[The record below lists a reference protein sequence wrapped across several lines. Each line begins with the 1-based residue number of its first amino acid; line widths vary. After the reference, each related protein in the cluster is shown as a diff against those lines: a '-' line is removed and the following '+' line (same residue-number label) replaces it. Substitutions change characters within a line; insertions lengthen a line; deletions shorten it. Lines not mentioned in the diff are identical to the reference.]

1 MANRTIAF
9 LHSRRTRIAAGGL
22 LLTIIL
28 LSIYWGLR
36 GEESEALYATVQA
49 GAFDVRVVVQG
60 ELEAQNSVNIAGP
73 SDLMRSRHFK
83 ISEVKINDLVPEGT
97 LVDSGDYVASLDKGA
112 LTNLLKSLADDV
124 EKAEQQL
131 LKVKLD
137 TTLTLRELR
146 NALQNIEYEK
156 TEKQIILEQSK
167 YEPPATIRQA
177 ELSLDKC
184 ERSLRQAQENYK
196 LKSLQARSSVREAQ
210 LNLEKVLRQQR
221 ELNTMLDRF
230 TIYAPKPGMV
240 IYMREWNGQKRKV
253 GSSVNAWDAN
263 VAILP
268 DLSNM
273 VSKTYV
279 NEIDI
284 SRIRLGLPVEMSV
297 DAFPERR
304 YRGTITKVANV
315 GEQIAGSDAKVFEVL
330 VRVDQQDSVLRPAM
344 TTSNA
349 IIVYHNDATRYAPL
363 ECVYA
368 NDSLSF
374 VYLASGVRQEV
385 RTGATNDW
393 AVELLEGVEEGTRLY
408 LSTPPNGDSFPWS
421 RLSQKGK

>member
-1 MANRTIAF
+1 MAHVQALWHNR
-9 LHSRRTRIAAGGL
+9 RGRIGGVL
-22 LLTIIL
+22 LLL
-28 LSIYWGLR
+28 LVGVVFLLYRGLR
-36 GEESEALYATVQA
+36 GETSEALYAEVQS
-49 GAFDVRVVVQG
+49 GTFDVRVVVQG
-60 ELEAQNSVNIAGP
+60 ELEAQNSADITGP

-83 ISEVKINDLVPEGT
+83 ITEVQIKDLVPEGT

-112 LTNLLKSLADDV
+112 LSNLLKTLADDV

-131 LKVKLD
+131 LKAQLD

-146 NALQNIEYEK
+146 NSLQNTEYEL
-156 TEKQIILEQSK
+156 TEKQLILEQSK

-177 ELSLDKC
+177 ELSLEKC

-196 LKSLQARSSVREAQ
+196 LKTLQFRSTVREAQ
-210 LNLEKVLRQQR
+210 LNLEKVLRQQA

-230 TIYAPKPGMV
+230 TIYAPKRGMV
-240 IYMREWNGQKRKV
+240 IYAKEWSGKKRKV
-253 GSSVNAWDAN
+253 GSAISPWEPN
-263 VAILP
+263 VATLP

-284 SRIRLGLPVEMSV
+284 SRVRVGLGVEMGV

-304 YRGTITKVANV
+304 YRGTVAEVANV

-330 VRVDQQDSVLRPAM
+330 IHVEGQDSILRPAM

-349 IIVYHNDATRYAPL
+349 IVVYHKDSARYAPI

-374 VYLASGVRQEV
+374 VYLASGLRQQV
-385 RTGATNDW
+385 KTGASNDW
-393 AVELLEGVEEGTRLY
+393 AVEILDGVEVGARLY
-408 LSTPPNGDSFPWS
+408 LSTPPDADAFPWS
-421 RLSQKGK
+421 FLKKE